1 MYNTGKKN
9 QIDFVICENCKKV
22 YYSTYILSVCN
33 SCNVEY
39 YTSLLTPEE
48 NPDMLLATWKKYHC
62 EQIVNE
68 KMKCI
73 KCREHFYI
81 YMKNGFFTCLN
92 KSCQFTTKPSRILW
106 TCISCKVEFKSDI
119 IPYNPLDVISINK
132 FIKQTILLNHK
143 AHPTKLPCCKL
154 NVFFTDF
161 YHKKDC
167 DGKLYENEIKDK
179 IIVV

>member
-1 MYNTGKKN
+1 
-9 QIDFVICENCKKV
+9 
-22 YYSTYILSVCN
+22 
-33 SCNVEY
+33 
-39 YTSLLTPEE
+39 
-48 NPDMLLATWKKYHC
+48 
-62 EQIVNE
+62 
-68 KMKCI
+68 
-73 KCREHFYI
+73 
-81 YMKNGFFTCLN
+81 MKNGFLTYLN
-92 KSCQFTTKPSRILW
+92 KSCQFTTKLSRMLW

-132 FIKQTILLNHK
+132 IIKQTILLNHK

-179 IIVV
+179 IIVVCEKCHAINYFERFAWTCPKCGKRFRDKNYNKTIINRDYNNSNHK